1 MTGRQTRVTQGYSSL
16 SSKHV
21 RPEEGEDTQPSR
33 GSSERKYFDMPELL
47 HNLDLLCDMTEQE
60 IIQNDRKLNYA
71 NDQIV
76 HMKHEHERLEAI
88 VDNEEK
94 QYNKHKDLLDLIEEY
109 EEKTLEDAADP
120 LTLDDL
126 TLFFQRLQDEFYE
139 EYRLYELSSL
149 GYSLALPLVKKTWQ
163 AWDCLAKPKLG
174 FDMMKEL
181 QKMLE
186 DASSARLERDA
197 RVFKYHCRHLLRHML
212 AQEIKQSIGS
222 PRSVIN
228 FLANRYTDG
237 LNTESMDPYHRILW
251 EVWMPPLRAAILA
264 GWDVRNPEPLVSFIE
279 LWTPRVPGWILAN
292 ILDSQ
297 VRLVV
302 NRNMK
307 SNLYDS
313 VMIND

>member
-1 MTGRQTRVTQGYSSL
+1 M

-21 RPEEGEDTQPSR
+21 RPAEEGEEPPPRSA
-33 GSSERKYFDMPELL
+33 ERKYFDMPELL

-71 NDQIV
+71 QDQIV
-76 HMKHEHERLEAI
+76 HLKHEHERLEAI

-94 QYNKHKDLLDLIEEY
+94 QYQKHADLLALIEEY
-109 EEKTLEDAADP
+109 ERKTLPEAPDP

-163 AWDCLAKPKLG
+163 SWDCLSEPTLG

-186 DASSARLERDA
+186 DASSAR
-197 RVFKYHCRHLLRHML
+197 
-212 AQEIKQSIGS
+212 
-222 PRSVIN
+222 
-228 FLANRYTDG
+228 
-237 LNTESMDPYHRILW
+237 
-251 EVWMPPLRAAILA
+251 
-264 GWDVRNPEPLVSFIE
+264 
-279 LWTPRVPGWILAN
+279 
-292 ILDSQ
+292 
-297 VRLVV
+297 
-302 NRNMK
+302 
-307 SNLYDS
+307 
-313 VMIND
+313 